1 MRLRAWLTPHS
12 PDLEPPGDPSSRL
25 IASSAPCAG
34 RAILQ
39 LGGFGL
45 PHLQEAI
52 LLADMIVS
60 IGDLVLDVRIVPQG
74 PLQPDDDTAA
84 TITLGGGGQAA
95 NFCAWTAALGEGARL
110 VTRVGDDDTGRRL
123 VADLESRGVEVRA
136 VWAAEPTGTIAV
148 LVGADG
154 RRTMAT
160 QRGASIGLSPDDL
173 EEAWFTDA
181 RLLHVPAYSLFVE
194 PLASATRAAIRA
206 VRDAHGM
213 LAVDLSSPAGL
224 RAYGPPRMAYV
235 LARLKPEV
243 LFATEAEAATLAV
256 PLERLAQVPVLK
268 LGSAGSRV
276 FGRDIAAPDVASIDP
291 TGAGDAF
298 AAAFCSAWLRG
309 ATPVEAAEKAVQAA
323 SQSVTLV
330 GARPS

>member
-1 MRLRAWLTPHS
+1 
-12 PDLEPPGDPSSRL
+12 
-25 IASSAPCAG
+25 
-34 RAILQ
+34 
-39 LGGFGL
+39 
-45 PHLQEAI
+45 
-52 LLADMIVS
+52 MIVS
-60 IGDLVLDVRIVPQG
+60 IGDLVLDVRIVPEG
-74 PLQPDDDTAA
+74 PLQPDDDTSA

-95 NFCAWTAALGEGARL
+95 NFCAWTAALGDGARL
-110 VTRVGDDDTGRRL
+110 VTRMGDDDTGRRL

-148 LVGADG
+148 LVGSDG

-160 QRGASIGLSPDDL
+160 QR
-173 EEAWFTDA
+173 WFSDA

-194 PLASATRAAIRA
+194 PLASATRAAIRL
-206 VRDAHGM
+206 VRDAYGM
-213 LAVDLSSPAGL
+213 LAVDLSSSTGL
-224 RAYGPPRMAYV
+224 RSYGPPRMAYV

-256 PLERLAQVPVLK
+256 PLESLAQVPVLK
-268 LGSAGSRV
+268 LGPAGCRV
-276 FGRDIAAPDVASIDP
+276 FGRDIAARDVASIDP